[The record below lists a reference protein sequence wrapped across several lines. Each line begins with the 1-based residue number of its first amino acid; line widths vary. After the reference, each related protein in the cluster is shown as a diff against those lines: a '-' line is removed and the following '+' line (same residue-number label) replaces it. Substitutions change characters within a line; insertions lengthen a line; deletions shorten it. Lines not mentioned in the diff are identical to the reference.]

1 MKMNKANRSV
11 SKTFEVVEQ
20 SRGMLMAH
28 FKIIKQLHPAARIM
42 IHPRANGVL
51 IGKVNLI

>member
-1 MKMNKANRSV
+1 MNKANRSV

-28 FKIIKQLHPAARIM
+28 FKIIKQLHPAARILV
-42 IHPRANGVL
+42 HPRANGVL
-51 IGKVNLI
+51 VGKVNLI